1 MSEIDI
7 ERIERAIKKLAVL
20 IDETG
25 EDFWPILERLEAERD
40 KILSRKQRLE
50 RYLGTELAHYP
61 KPDV

>member
-25 EDFWPILERLEAERD
+25 EDFWPILERLEIERD
-40 KILSRKQRLE
+40 KILSRKERLV
-50 RYLGTELAHYP
+50 RYLE
-61 KPDV
+61 K